1 MKIDPLPLNRE
12 PTAPVGSPPVIDRR
26 IRLAPVSRPAGMRL
40 YDGGA
45 VGGLGV
51 VVRGGAPGGEARK
64 RDDERL
70 PLFAFGIICNNE
82 GMSSQTPIEV
92 KALLRVTCTGFLIA
106 YFHARNY

>member
-1 MKIDPLPLNRE
+1 
-12 PTAPVGSPPVIDRR
+12 
-26 IRLAPVSRPAGMRL
+26 MRL

-51 VVRGGAPGGEARK
+51 VVGGGAPGEARK

-70 PLFAFGIICNNE
+70 PLFAFRIMCNNE

-92 KALLRVTCTGFLIA
+92 KALLGVTCTGFLVA